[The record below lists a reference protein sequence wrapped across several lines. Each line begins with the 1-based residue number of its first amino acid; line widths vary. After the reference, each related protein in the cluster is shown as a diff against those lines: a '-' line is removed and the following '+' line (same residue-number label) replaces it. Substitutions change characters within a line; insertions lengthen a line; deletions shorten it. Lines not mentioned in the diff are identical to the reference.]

1 MTVQVAMPSP
11 YSDIVEQNHRVGSGS
26 ASFVYTVS
34 RAIVVKAVR
43 SEVVVIDAS
52 ILSNVYLRSLT
63 IFSCHIATVMTSTID
78 ILEIKPKKN
87 F

>member
-1 MTVQVAMPSP
+1 MPWP

-43 SEVVVIDAS
+43 SEVSEWQD
-52 ILSNVYLRSLT
+52 T
-63 IFSCHIATVMTSTID
+63 PFSWTKTYECFNKRGD
-78 ILEIKPKKN
+78 
-87 F
+87 

>member
-1 MTVQVAMPSP
+1 MNALTS
-11 YSDIVEQNHRVGSGS
+11 VE
-26 ASFVYTVS
+26 
-34 RAIVVKAVR
+34 
-43 SEVVVIDAS
+43 IDAS

-63 IFSCHIATVMTSTID
+63 ISSCHIATVMTSTID